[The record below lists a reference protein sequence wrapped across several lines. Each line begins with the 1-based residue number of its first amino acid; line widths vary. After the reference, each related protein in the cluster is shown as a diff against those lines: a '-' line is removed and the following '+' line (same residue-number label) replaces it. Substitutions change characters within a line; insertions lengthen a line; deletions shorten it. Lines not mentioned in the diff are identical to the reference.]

1 MREPNEKKS
10 ACFGCTSCVIEKGE
24 SGSDITMYCEDMNP
38 QFQAEYGCCFFTD
51 ANSYEE
57 VYNESEVIH
66 IDNVENLTIY

>member
-1 MREPNEKKS
+1 MGENNEKKS
-10 ACFGCTSCVIEKGE
+10 ACYGCTSCVIEKSE
-24 SGSDITMYCEDMNP
+24 DGSKVNMYCEDLNP
-38 QFQAEYGCCFFTD
+38 QFNAEYGCCFFQD